1 MMETHNHTDLAWDAF
16 CWVLFTVLIAATL
29 LAMCALT
36 WLIS

>member
-1 MMETHNHTDLAWDAF
+1 MDTRKHTDLAWDLF

-36 WLIS
+36 WLVS